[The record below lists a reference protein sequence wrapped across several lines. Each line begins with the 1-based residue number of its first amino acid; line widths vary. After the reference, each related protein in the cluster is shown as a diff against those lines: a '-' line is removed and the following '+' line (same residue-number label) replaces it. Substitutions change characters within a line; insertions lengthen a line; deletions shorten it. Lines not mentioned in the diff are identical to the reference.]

1 MAIVKHRDITI
12 KTVGMNPATFTFIS
26 NKDEFEAIME
36 MPCGLQKIKFEF
48 EDVITWYFQKK
59 V

>member
-1 MAIVKHRDITI
+1 MVIVKHRDITI

-36 MPCGLQKIKFEF
+36 MPCGLQKNQI
-48 EDVITWYFQKK
+48 
-59 V
+59 

>member
-1 MAIVKHRDITI
+1 MAIVKHRDMTI

-36 MPCGLQKIKFEF
+36 MPCMG
-48 EDVITWYFQKK
+48 YKK
-59 V
+59 SNLNSNATY